1 MKLSQFITE
10 SSERIIAE
18 WEVFARSCLPA
29 ANVMDL
35 DQRRDHVAGM
45 LKAIS
50 RDLETPQTK
59 REQSEKAVGNDD
71 ADVDSHTASSAHG
84 TDRAASGYTV
94 GQMVS
99 EFRALRASVL
109 RLWAEAQSDF
119 DRANLAEVTRFNEA
133 IDQLLAESIAKYAKD
148 VDRLKDLFLGV
159 LGHDLRNPLGAIMMS
174 ATVIMTKEGPEWEH
188 SKTAARILTSGTR
201 MEGLIGDLLDFTRAR
216 MGAGIP
222 IARTEVDLEAE
233 CRKTVEEIA
242 AFYPACSVSFEAT
255 GELRGEWDGARV
267 AQALSN
273 LLGNAVQHGTPRGP
287 ITVTLRGEAEG
298 VALSVHNEG
307 RPIPQRHLQDIFNPF
322 RQLDPGHAKTNIG
335 LGLYIVQAIAVAHGG
350 TVDVESSED
359 GTTFTI
365 RLPRWG
371 ETGHVRIPNHP
382 TPVHIT

>member
-18 WEVFARSCLPA
+18 WEVFARSCVPA
-29 ANVMDL
+29 ADAMDL
-35 DQRRDHVAGM
+35 EQRRDHVAGL

-50 RDLETPQTK
+50 KDLETPQTK
-59 REQSEKAVGNDD
+59 REQREKAIGNDD
-71 ADVDSHTASSAHG
+71 TDVDSQAASTAHG
-84 TDRAASGYTV
+84 ADRAASGYTA

-109 RLWAEAQSDF
+109 RLWSEAQSDF

-133 IDQLLAESIAKYAKD
+133 IDQLLAESIAKFAQD

-159 LGHDLRNPLGAIMMS
+159 IGHDLRNPLGAIMMS
-174 ATVIMTKEGPEWEH
+174 ATLLMTREGPGWQH
-188 SKTAARILTSGTR
+188 SKTAARILSSGTR

-222 IARTEVDLEAE
+222 IARADVDLEVE
-233 CRKTVEEIA
+233 CRRTVDEIA
-242 AFYPACSVSFEAT
+242 AFHPACTMSFQAT
-255 GELRGEWDGARV
+255 GVLRGSWDGARI

-273 LLGNAVQHGTPRGP
+273 LLGNAVQHGTPRGS
-287 ITVTLRGEAEG
+287 IAITLRGEADR
-298 VALSVHNEG
+298 VVLSVHNEG
-307 RPIPQRHLQDIFNPF
+307 RPIPKRHLQDIFNPF
-322 RQLDPGHAKTNIG
+322 RQLNPDHAKSNVG
-335 LGLYIVQAIAVAHGG
+335 LGLYIVQAIVVAHNG

-365 RLPRWG
+365 RLPRVAKPARNDG
-371 ETGHVRIPNHP
+371 
-382 TPVHIT
+382 